1 MNKDLYGKSVN
12 LPEEI
17 LNHLEKC
24 FNTAKG
30 ANDST
35 EGYRRNK
42 ELREKKSVTYQGLKR
57 IKNWFDNTKSNK
69 NDVDY
74 LLNGGDTMKGWVE
87 RELGGMRKGNHLG
100 KQIRSDAGMQNQFIS
115 SHEKN
120 NVRNTGEMNYDVQI
134 TENLKR
140 INELIKKI
148 I

>member
-1 MNKDLYGKSVN
+1 MNKDLYGKSIN
-12 LPEEI
+12 LPEEV

-24 FNTAKG
+24 FNSAKG
-30 ANDST
+30 ASDAT

-69 NDVDY
+69 NDNDY
-74 LLNGGDTMKGWVE
+74 ILNGGDMMKGWVE

-100 KQIRSDAGMQNQFIS
+100 KKIRSDAGMDNQFIS

-120 NVRNTGEMNYDVQI
+120 NVRNTGEMNYDIQV
-134 TENLKR
+134 TESLRR
-140 INELIKKI
+140 INDLIKKI